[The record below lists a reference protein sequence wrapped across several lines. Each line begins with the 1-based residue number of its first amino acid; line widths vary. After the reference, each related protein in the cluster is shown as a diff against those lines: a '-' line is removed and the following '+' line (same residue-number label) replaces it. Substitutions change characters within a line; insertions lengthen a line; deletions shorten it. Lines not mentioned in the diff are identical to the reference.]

1 MGFPPSGANA
11 EPPAALLLEGILCKE
26 VNKVSCKY
34 WVLAIGRARRV
45 LVMRSISQA
54 FALCSLLATAS
65 FLPGQVA
72 TAAVCID
79 YLDGTRCHSYPEPTP
94 SAPGTTQGMRKS
106 PSNQVVKIGGRAQI
120 TAGPFKPYDAHPVSR
135 RAIRT
140 KIHGCASE
148 VRRPGVLPACPS
160 MSVLA
165 RRKPR
170 PARSRL
176 IGQSLIPAPLPV
188 QSRRQLPTRLDS
200 LCPFP
205 FDLLSELNV
214 LPSVTAEGQQGNPP
228 CDHTPIGVLSPRSTQ
243 WAIDQS

>member
-34 WVLAIGRARRV
+34 WVMTIGRARRV

-106 PSNQVVKIGGRAQI
+106 PSNQVVKIGGLAQI
-120 TAGPFKPYDAHPVSR
+120 TAGPFKPYEEISVFVFGMFPQRYAQRLMYTVNAGSNGYVTAGYRPSR
-135 RAIRT
+135 EPESYTYKNPWLCVRGEATGRLACVPFYV
-140 KIHGCASE
+140 GSGASKT
-148 VRRPGVLPACPS
+148 A
-160 MSVLA
+160 
-165 RRKPR
+165 PR
-170 PARSRL
+170 PKPVDRSEPYP
-176 IGQSLIPAPLPV
+176 SPAPRPKPSPAPNSSGFSV
-188 QSRRQLPTRLDS
+188 PI
-200 LCPFP
+200 PF
-205 FDLLSELNV
+205 
-214 LPSVTAEGQQGNPP
+214 
-228 CDHTPIGVLSPRSTQ
+228 
-243 WAIDQS
+243 